1 MIDWVRSNKNLV
13 IGVVIGMTVLIVGI
27 VLFMQSNLFDRDA
40 QVAEDIER
48 YISEDGD
55 ITITSGLPEDD
66 IIEVPEVIE
75 DLMSFTKWEL
85 LEYEE
90 SDIDF
95 SDGTEAL
102 RKVTAAYWNWHGFH
116 EEDFESASNEVVQKM
131 MNGRIDIFN
140 YIVENDVVKQV
151 EEDHLMVEA
160 AFDGRELD
168 SWFGSHA
175 QLRMV
180 NFGDRHIMGIE
191 LHPNGGYFGEELLYQ
206 TRSHTD
212 IGEMT
217 VESVFVEAKLDYSYA
232 TVHVNMTTNDG
243 SYVSFKDLLD
253 AGIEMKLNNHV
264 LVDPSSFYQYPGVWY
279 EIVTSESY
287 MEAREE
293 LKYTAMFSSNYPQV
307 LSINTE
313 SGALPSIIGFDDNLL
328 SQFKK
333 DLASYNVE
341 ERYWTEILKINRTV
355 DDTIH
360 NFSIWEDDLE
370 GRTEDSFAQ
379 MIYEY
384 NAQLPEALTLTIS
397 YNGETVDINVP
408 NNNNQ

>member
-13 IGVVIGMTVLIVGI
+13 IGVVIGMAVLVVGI

-55 ITITSGLPEDD
+55 ITITSDLPEDD
-66 IIEVPEVIE
+66 IIEVPEIIE
-75 DLMSFTKWEL
+75 DMMSFTKEEL
-85 LEYEE
+85 LAYEE

-95 SDGTEAL
+95 NDETEAL
-102 RKVTAAYWNWHGFH
+102 RKVTAAYWNWHDFH
-116 EEDFESASNEVVQKM
+116 EEDYESASNEVIQKM
-131 MNGRIDIFN
+131 MNGRIDIYN

-151 EEDHLMVEA
+151 EDDHLMVQS
-160 AFDGRELD
+160 AFDDREID
-168 SWFGSHA
+168 SWIYGHRE
-175 QLRMV
+175 LRMV
-180 NFGDRHIMGIE
+180 NFGDHFIYGLE
-191 LHPNGGYFGEELLYQ
+191 LSPNGEYRGEDLLYH
-206 TRSHTD
+206 TRSQTD

-217 VESVFVEAKLDYSYA
+217 VESVFVEAWLNYSFA

-253 AGIEMKLNNHV
+253 AGIEMRLNNHV
-264 LVDPSSFYQYPGVWY
+264 LVEPSSNNQYPSAFY
-279 EIVTSESY
+279 ELVTSESPW
-287 MEAREE
+287 EAEEE
-293 LKYTAMFSSNYPQV
+293 LKYTAMFSGHYPQV
-307 LSINTE
+307 MRIKTE
-313 SGALPSIIGFDDNLL
+313 SDALPSIIGFDDNLL
-328 SQFKK
+328 SQFKE

-341 ERYWTEILKINRTV
+341 ESYWTEILKINRTV